1 MCRGAGHCLTREI
14 LVDYQSDMAS
24 VHQDISQN
32 VSGTFSRAMGRDVAG
47 ELVSVSSSALPEFAD
62 SLPEASFVWRYVIWE
77 RWDEEREAAC
87 GKHGVAF
94 FDFDMPLVAALLGVS
109 TISDW
114 PLIDGDENY
123 KKVAP
128 TMRQFIEDLEG
139 AWGSVAG
146 TGNRCITDIALRT
159 YPRTIMLGVSDD
171 AVVVAK
177 IGMAWDGG
185 NGMLSF
191 CYPTPFL
198 SAMLPSYSPG
208 G

>member
-1 MCRGAGHCLTREI
+1 MVC
-14 LVDYQSDMAS
+14 V
-24 VHQDISQN
+24 
-32 VSGTFSRAMGRDVAG
+32 
-47 ELVSVSSSALPEFAD
+47 
-62 SLPEASFVWRYVIWE
+62 
-77 RWDEEREAAC
+77 
-87 GKHGVAF
+87 
-94 FDFDMPLVAALLGVS
+94 
-109 TISDW
+109 
-114 PLIDGDENY
+114 
-123 KKVAP
+123 
-128 TMRQFIEDLEG
+128 
-139 AWGSVAG
+139 VAG
-146 TGNRCITDIALRT
+146 TGNRCINDIALRT